1 MPARMIATLIC
12 SSHDSL
18 KELTIEAPHP
28 CIGGNYFHL
37 NCLQLH
43 LRTFIAVAVSK
54 KIVASIVSLSH
65 RSLEVLHVRGLS
77 REDSYEEPFH
87 LQCPSLKLKQFLF
100 NGIPSQMIST
110 IIDASQATLKE
121 LMIFNPIHGKSFQ
134 LGALE
139 LQLQRLEIHNA
150 SSTNFLAPI
159 LRASSATLEILV
171 MHHVDFEHEYGI
183 HVFYFEFNLKE
194 FVATNVSTRLVASIL
209 KASQATIEDVNCVDL
224 FQEPQDHFQLEKS
237 VLLRQLKNLIFENT
251 SICFVY
257 SVIQSSQASLK
268 KLSLSNIDFFNYGLS
283 FHQLQLVRFYGRR
296 CDAYIAATFLLSSIS
311 TLRYLDLTEI
321 SELGNEISKIKEFK
335 N

>member
-1 MPARMIATLIC
+1 MLNLKSLELCSISSFNLLTLLKASQKSLEELEVVYEYRQELLFASANSFELNGIEMRLKKVDVLLMPARMIATLIC

-134 LGALE
+134 IGA
-139 LQLQRLEIHNA
+139 
-150 SSTNFLAPI
+150 
-159 LRASSATLEILV
+159 V
-171 MHHVDFEHEYGI
+171 
-183 HVFYFEFNLKE
+183 
-194 FVATNVSTRLVASIL
+194 
-209 KASQATIEDVNCVDL
+209 
-224 FQEPQDHFQLEKS
+224 
-237 VLLRQLKNLIFENT
+237 
-251 SICFVY
+251 
-257 SVIQSSQASLK
+257 
-268 KLSLSNIDFFNYGLS
+268 
-283 FHQLQLVRFYGRR
+283 
-296 CDAYIAATFLLSSIS
+296 
-311 TLRYLDLTEI
+311 
-321 SELGNEISKIKEFK
+321 
-335 N
+335 